1 MTAIIAVSFK
11 SFSQSGINL
20 TENTARMVVKELVT
34 FDGLKV
40 NHEILNRQIDALDE
54 KVVTLEEVIANLK
67 LQLENRVKVIE
78 NKDAQIKSY
87 EQMTS
92 ELKSALKKERRT
104 KRLYK
109 IGSVIG
115 AIAITAKL
123 L

>member
-1 MTAIIAVSFK
+1 MTVIIAVNFK

-40 NHEILNRQIDALDE
+40 NHDILNRQIDALDE

-67 LQLENRVKVIE
+67 LQLENRAKLIE
-78 NKDAQIKSY
+78 NKNAQIKSY
-87 EQMTS
+87 EDMTKD
-92 ELKSALKKERRT
+92 LKSALKKERRT

-109 IGSVIG
+109 IGSAIG
-115 AIAITAKL
+115 AIAIAAKL